1 MPYRR
6 SLDELQNELINEENG
21 LMMFLQTN
29 NNVYS
34 FTSRLNQQQQL
45 DIINPTR
52 EAIAGKDYSR
62 YDALERRPNTIY
74 YISQDMTEY
83 QSVGN
88 ILEVNEQLENGE
100 VDRARITTIETEKIK
115 LILFKKGRFIFLFK
129 YNSGKLFKQGWKAIF
144 NEEEAIVEYEND
156 NVLLL
161 SKLVPDIIIDAQYN
175 IAFILNVVQAEYILD
190 INSLF
195 TGTLTEFSNNLRE
208 FNLMREE
215 TIETFINQINGKNNY
230 MRKLH
235 KIQTTQSYQYFHQN
249 IERIPEVIEQY
260 GLTINFDSENG
271 EIIFDN
277 ETDVGDVLH
286 LFADD
291 YIRRYI
297 SERDDVIN

>member
-156 NVLLL
+156 NG
-161 SKLVPDIIIDAQYN
+161 A
-175 IAFILNVVQAEYILD
+175 
-190 INSLF
+190 
-195 TGTLTEFSNNLRE
+195 
-208 FNLMREE
+208 
-215 TIETFINQINGKNNY
+215 
-230 MRKLH
+230 
-235 KIQTTQSYQYFHQN
+235 
-249 IERIPEVIEQY
+249 
-260 GLTINFDSENG
+260 
-271 EIIFDN
+271 
-277 ETDVGDVLH
+277 
-286 LFADD
+286 
-291 YIRRYI
+291 
-297 SERDDVIN
+297 